1 MNESDKI
8 VRLAEVL
15 DRCIELLLSGEE
27 NMEGCLARYP
37 EFKEELEP
45 LLRTAAFVR
54 AVPLPTPSST
64 FRITA
69 RQRLLKT
76 AEARG
81 RNRMAFVE
89 RVTGIKD
96 ILMRVAAV
104 ILIVILVGSG
114 AVAASAR
121 SLPDSPLYPLKIA
134 MERVQLVF
142 AFDDYSKAQLHLKF
156 AKNRLN
162 EIMLLVAQGKEEGLN
177 TALSEMNNEVEKVQ
191 AMVETIPANKKMEIL
206 RKVIELTEYQ
216 GQVLQTVWTKVPDPA
231 KGAIQRAVEVSRRG
245 HEQAE
250 SALKKKERIIT
261 PPKPKV
267 PRAPKVPDKSRM
279 REETESTPSISPQE
293 SEHPQEREE
302 GEYERDSRE

>member
-1 MNESDKI
+1 MNENKNKTMI
-8 VRLAEVL
+8 LTEIL
-15 DRCIELLLSGEE
+15 DQCIELLLSGKE

-64 FRITA
+64 FKITA

-76 AEARG
+76 AETRG
-81 RNRMAFVE
+81 RSRMAFVE
-89 RVTGIKD
+89 RVTSVRD
-96 ILMRVAAV
+96 ILMRVTAV

-156 AKNRLN
+156 AENRLN
-162 EIMLLVAQGKEEGLN
+162 EIMLLVAGDKGEGLN
-177 TALSEMNNEVEKVQ
+177 TALSEMNDEVEKVQ
-191 AMVETIPANKKMEIL
+191 VMVETIPDDRKREIL
-206 RKVIELTEYQ
+206 YQILELTEHQ
-216 GQVLQTVWTKVPDPA
+216 QQVLQTVWTKVPDPA
-231 KGAIQRAVEVSRRG
+231 KGAIQRAIEVSRKG

-250 SALKKKERIIT
+250 SALKKGRIIT
-261 PPKPKV
+261 PPKPKIPKV
-267 PRAPKVPDKSRM
+267 PKVPDKS
-279 REETESTPSISPQE
+279 ISPQDQGTSTNKIRGSKE
-293 SEHPQEREE
+293 
-302 GEYERDSRE
+302 